1 VEILEYISTWKIKIV
16 ETNMRTYLL
25 WTLCAMVLFG
35 CSRSPA
41 EQLAYQHA
49 EEQSQINREN
59 FERYRQTMD
68 DGEDRTSSPVVLS
81 ARRY

>member
-1 VEILEYISTWKIKIV
+1 MM
-16 ETNMRTYLL
+16 ETDMRTYLL
-25 WTLCAMVLFG
+25 WTLCAMVLCG

-59 FERYRQTMD
+59 FERYRQAMAD
-68 DGEDRTSSPVVLS
+68 DDDRTAAPVVLTS
-81 ARRY
+81 RRQN

>member
-1 VEILEYISTWKIKIV
+1 MV
-16 ETNMRTYLL
+16 ETDMRTYLL
-25 WTLCAMVLFG
+25 WTLCAMVFCG

-59 FERYRQTMD
+59 FQRYRQALE
-68 DGEDRTSSPVVLS
+68 DGEERTPAPMVLTS
-81 ARRY
+81 RGQN

>member
-1 VEILEYISTWKIKIV
+1 MM
-16 ETNMRTYLL
+16 ETSMRIYLS
-25 WTLCAMVLFG
+25 WALCAMVLCG

-59 FERYRQTMD
+59 FERYRQAQD
-68 DGEDRTSSPVVLS
+68 EGEDRVAAPVVLG
-81 ARRY
+81 ARGTN

>member
-1 VEILEYISTWKIKIV
+1 
-16 ETNMRTYLL
+16 MRTYLL
-25 WTLCAMVLFG
+25 WTLCAMVLCG

-59 FERYRQTMD
+59 FERYRQAMAD
-68 DGEDRTSSPVVLS
+68 DDDRTAAPVVLTS
-81 ARRY
+81 RRQN